1 MDSKRSSIISKAS
14 SAGGVKLQRNLTVWG
29 GIALV
34 VGTMIGSGIF
44 VSPTGILKES
54 GSVGSSLIIWVITGA
69 ISTLCALC
77 YIELGLLVD
86 ATGAEYS
93 YCNDA
98 YGSLIGFLVGWTL
111 IIMAKPAGLA
121 VMVTAFADYTS
132 APFYPGC
139 DAPEVL
145 KKFLSICAIM
155 FIMIVNGLSVKA
167 SERMQIIFTV
177 VKLVLISAI
186 IIGGFAEI
194 AKGNTENFENA
205 FEGTN
210 PSISAWETVAIYNGM
225 WSYDGWNQLNFVSQE
240 LINPER
246 NFPLVIIG
254 GIPLV
259 TLLYLLVNVSYFTV
273 MSPSELLQSPAVA
286 TTFGAKVF
294 GSFAW
299 IVPVG
304 VACSTFGSSNGEAFT
319 SARLVYAAGG
329 NGHFPRFLAYLSNE
343 RLTPLMAVV
352 FNAIIGILMVLPESS
367 NIENLL
373 DYFSFAMWTIYALTF
388 ISIIVF
394 RYRKPYC
401 DVERKFKIWLP
412 LPILAAAISLYLV
425 IAPLIE
431 EPSLAYL
438 LATCIIFGGL
448 IFYIPFVYL
457 DWNLPFGIYNKVEIF
472 CQKYFEVVPVSAEE
486 LKTE

>member
-1 MDSKRSSIISKAS
+1 MDSKRSSVISKAS

-54 GSVGSSLIIWVITGA
+54 GSVGSRFAKVSYRRLIICSLIIWVITGG

-139 DAPEVL
+139 DAPEIL
-145 KKFLSICAIM
+145 KKCLSICAIM

-167 SERMQIIFTV
+167 SERMQILFTV

-186 IIGGFAEI
+186 IIGGFVEI

-210 PSISAWETVAIYNGM
+210 PSISAWERGLFYSCLCSQIALFDCFAEI
-225 WSYDGWNQLNFVSQE
+225 FVS
-240 LINPER
+240 
-246 NFPLVIIG
+246 
-254 GIPLV
+254 
-259 TLLYLLVNVSYFTV
+259 
-273 MSPSELLQSPAVA
+273 
-286 TTFGAKVF
+286 
-294 GSFAW
+294 
-299 IVPVG
+299 
-304 VACSTFGSSNGEAFT
+304 
-319 SARLVYAAGG
+319 
-329 NGHFPRFLAYLSNE
+329 H
-343 RLTPLMAVV
+343 
-352 FNAIIGILMVLPESS
+352 
-367 NIENLL
+367 
-373 DYFSFAMWTIYALTF
+373 
-388 ISIIVF
+388 
-394 RYRKPYC
+394 
-401 DVERKFKIWLP
+401 
-412 LPILAAAISLYLV
+412 
-425 IAPLIE
+425 
-431 EPSLAYL
+431 
-438 LATCIIFGGL
+438 
-448 IFYIPFVYL
+448 
-457 DWNLPFGIYNKVEIF
+457 
-472 CQKYFEVVPVSAEE
+472 
-486 LKTE
+486 